1 MGNFI
6 KFKDNFE
13 RFKQI
18 YFKGVFLATIISY
31 IFNGTFCSSYL
42 YACATFVFFFWLMMI
57 NHWYI
62 LPNQYSWLGNT
73 KLYSIANMFHVS
85 LFWFYTSILPWVYVA
100 FNKLFWTEIT
110 YNKVILRVLPSPM
123 S

>member
-1 MGNFI
+1 
-6 KFKDNFE
+6 
-13 RFKQI
+13 
-18 YFKGVFLATIISY
+18 
-31 IFNGTFCSSYL
+31 
-42 YACATFVFFFWLMMI
+42 LMMI